1 MKAAT
6 TSFAKF
12 ISDGGTNLSNF
23 LSNFYSLKKF
33 TRTIF
38 LDRHLQV
45 SKKISIYEVKKSTK
59 LFENIVKKQKAWAVP
74 YIEIWPL
81 GESNCWEMVT
91 FCLGSGLLDLQVKF
105 DVLPNLNRNWKHWEN
120 LSLCLADFSWLHSR
134 TKINDMVYSN
144 CWWLQKNVDRTR
156 GFYYTRKSKETILTS
171 T

>member
-59 LFENIVKKQKAWAVP
+59 LFENIVKKQKA
-74 YIEIWPL
+74 
-81 GESNCWEMVT
+81 
-91 FCLGSGLLDLQVKF
+91 
-105 DVLPNLNRNWKHWEN
+105 
-120 LSLCLADFSWLHSR
+120 
-134 TKINDMVYSN
+134 
-144 CWWLQKNVDRTR
+144 
-156 GFYYTRKSKETILTS
+156 
-171 T
+171 